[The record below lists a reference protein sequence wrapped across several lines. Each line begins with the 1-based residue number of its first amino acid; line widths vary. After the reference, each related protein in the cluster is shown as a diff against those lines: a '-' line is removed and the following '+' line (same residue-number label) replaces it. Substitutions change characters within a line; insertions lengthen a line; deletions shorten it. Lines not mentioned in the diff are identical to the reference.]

1 MTTNLKRKLAI
12 GFGLGIIVF
21 IGLLLYGDIQEVR
34 RLLTD
39 FRWTLLPAILGLT
52 VINYL
57 LRGLRFHY
65 YLAQTGIR
73 NISLWTSLRVFI
85 GGFSLTLTPGK
96 FGEFVRLLWLKNL
109 ANADPARAAPTIIV
123 DRIIDGLAMALLA
136 SVGAL
141 AYPQYWSLIVVIVII
156 LMISIIVI
164 QVRPLALWV
173 LTIGEKLPVI
183 SKFIHHLHV
192 LYESAYELLRPKN
205 FLIGLAVGLAAWTI
219 EGLAFYLVLIGLGL
233 PNAFDLALLAIF
245 TLSVGSILGGASSLP
260 GGLGA
265 TEISMTGILQ
275 AVVHL
280 TEDVAATATLF
291 IRFFTLWFGVLLG
304 ILVVLIWRRLLFN
317 NNGNMSGFEMD
328 QHVDLT
334 YPQRTP

>member
-21 IGLLLYGDIQEVR
+21 VGLLLYGDVQEIR
-34 RLLTD
+34 HLLTD
-39 FRWTLLPAILGLT
+39 FRWGLLPAILGLT

-65 YLAQTGIR
+65 YLAQTGIT
-73 NISLWTSLRVFI
+73 NITVWTSLRVFI

-96 FGEFVRLLWLKNL
+96 FGEFVRLLWLKKL
-109 ANADPARAAPTIIV
+109 ANADPAKAAPTIIV
-123 DRIIDGLAMALLA
+123 DRIIDGLALALLA

-141 AYPQYWSLIVVIVII
+141 AYPQYWSLIIVILVI
-156 LMISIIVI
+156 LIAGIIVI
-164 QVRPLALWV
+164 QVRPLAL
-173 LTIGEKLPVI
+173 LFLNLGETLPLV
-183 SKFIHHLHV
+183 SKVIHHLHV
-192 LYESAYELLRPKN
+192 LYESAYELLRLKN
-205 FLIGLAVGLAAWTI
+205 FLIGLAVGLVAWTV

-245 TLSVGSILGGASSLP
+245 TLAVGAILGGASSLP

-275 AVVHL
+275 AVVYL
-280 TEDVAATATLF
+280 SDEMAATATLF

-304 ILVVLIWRRLLFN
+304 ILIVIIWRKLLF
-317 NNGNMSGFEMD
+317 GNDENESNLGVEPNSE
-328 QHVDLT
+328 LT
-334 YPQRTP
+334 YQQRTP